1 MCGQCV
7 PCLMRVTFAE
17 VKAKSL
23 REWSS
28 ITGKAGGGGYKTG
41 GRGKQVKFPC
51 NKRERVGVEQVL
63 AMLKLGHET
72 FSGTFN
78 MGA

>member
-17 VKAKSL
+17 VKVKSL
-23 REWSS
+23 RDWSL
-28 ITGKAGGGGYKTG
+28 ITRKAGGGRLQNRRWG
-41 GRGKQVKFPC
+41 GGEGQVKFPC
-51 NKRERVGVEQVL
+51 KKREGVGMEQVL

-72 FSGTFN
+72 F
-78 MGA
+78 